1 MWYNDAMSKQSF
13 ILLTGIGFLVLV
25 GAALLFAVAQTP
37 KPQSEQSQKLR
48 VAVTIYPLYDLV
60 RQVAGNRA
68 DVALIVPP
76 GALEHNFELTP
87 KILSDLSGVKTI
99 FAIGH
104 GLDMW
109 ALQATNAIP
118 GSSISVVDRG
128 ITIRD
133 SSEKDEGP
141 TDPHYWLHFGNAQLI
156 ADTVVEYLST
166 LDPNNALVYRENAE
180 NLKEDLAREKAEL
193 QAKLEPYR
201 GAPIL
206 VFHDAWF
213 YFAENFGLEIAGAFE
228 PFVAEEP
235 TPRHLAELASIVKEK
250 NITTF
255 FTEPQL
261 SSTAIESF
269 AEEYHL
275 GIAVLDPL
283 GGMQGRLTYQ
293 ELMRYNAEQVL
304 RAVRASKE

>member
-1 MWYNDAMSKQSF
+1 MLKPSF
-13 ILLTGIGFLVLV
+13 MLLIGAGLLVLI
-25 GAALLFAVAQTP
+25 GAVLFFAVTQTP
-37 KPQSEQSQKLR
+37 QPQSEQGQKLR
-48 VAVTIYPLYDLV
+48 VAATIYPLYDLV
-60 RQVAGNRA
+60 RQVAGNHA

-76 GALEHNFELTP
+76 GSLEHNFELTP

-99 FAIGH
+99 FAIGY
-104 GLDMW
+104 GLDTW
-109 ALQATNAIP
+109 ALQVTNAIP
-118 GSSISVVDRG
+118 GSTISVVDLG
-128 ITIRD
+128 IRVR
-133 SSEKDEGP
+133 ENVGGP
-141 TDPHYWLHFGNAQLI
+141 DPHYWLHFGNARLI
-156 ADTVVEYLST
+156 AGTIAEYLST
-166 LDPNNALVYRENAE
+166 LDQENALVYRENAE
-180 NLKEDLAREKAEL
+180 KLKEDLVREEVEL
-193 QAKLEPYR
+193 QTQLEPYR

-250 NITTF
+250 NIITF

-261 SSTAIESF
+261 SSAAIESF
-269 AEEYHL
+269 AEEYRL

-283 GGMQGRLTYQ
+283 GGMSGRLTYQ

-304 RAVRASKE
+304 AGVRASKE

>member
-1 MWYNDAMSKQSF
+1 MSKQSF
-13 ILLTGIGFLVLV
+13 ILLAGIGLLVLV
-25 GAALLFAVAQTP
+25 GVALFFAVAQTP
-37 KPQSEQSQKLR
+37 KLQSERDQKFR
-48 VAVTIYPLYDLV
+48 VAATIYPLYDLV

-87 KILSDLSGVKTI
+87 KILSDLSDVKTI

-104 GLDMW
+104 GLDTW
-109 ALQATNAIP
+109 ALQVTNAIP
-118 GSSISVVDRG
+118 GSTISIVDRE
-128 ITIRD
+128 ITIRE
-133 SSEKDEGP
+133 STEKNEEP
-141 TDPHYWLHFGNAQLI
+141 TDPHYWLHFGNAELI
-156 ADTVVEYLST
+156 TDTIAQYLGT
-166 LDPNNALVYRENAE
+166 LDPNNARAYRENAE
-180 NLKEDLAREKAEL
+180 KLKEDLAREEAEL
-193 QAKLEPYR
+193 QAQLESYR

-261 SSTAIESF
+261 SSAAIESF

-275 GIAVLDPL
+275 GIASLDPL
-283 GGMQGRLTYQ
+283 GGVPGRLTYQ

-304 RAVRASKE
+304 AAVRASKE